1 MLCEFTAGIATGT
14 EIMEFMV
21 SVVCNVSI
29 ESETL
34 WEKELVVAKFIIFAV
49 WLLTFVYLMIYRNR
63 KESEEK

>member
-1 MLCEFTAGIATGT
+1 
-14 EIMEFMV
+14 MV

-34 WEKELVVAKFIIFAV
+34 WKKELVVAKFIIFAV